1 MSMIFG
7 SVSNRVGTTFNIHF
21 LHLEHSMPGQ
31 FKELYQQNYNRQKG
45 LVFMWMP
52 IDQILLL
59 KYVSA
64 QMVAACLNLM
74 VFTCILSNQE
84 KNLSWSSSSIPSP
97 SSSPSHFYPCPLW

>member
-7 SVSNRVGTTFNIHF
+7 SVSKRVGTTFNIHF

-64 QMVAACLNLM
+64 QMAAACLNLM
-74 VFTCILSNQE
+74 VFYLY
-84 KNLSWSSSSIPSP
+84 
-97 SSSPSHFYPCPLW
+97 FV